1 VLNWSAVRGSNTDFN
16 ANAIGIQGGTGFAGA
31 RGAEVF
37 NHGPIFGISESLDA
51 LQEWVATVRA
61 PIVPDLA
68 NDAAGRTV
76 FDENCASCHGG
87 DKWTKSRTAPLYG
100 TGAATVGGLQAVFAV
115 NPIGARFFDVG
126 GVVPFDR
133 VANGG
138 VVVDGLDV
146 NGPQLLSVTRDGE
159 KLTLLDDVGT
169 FTPPSLDPTVKAGRL
184 EIRGAAAVGAKRT
197 IALQGPGLQST
208 QGFKAFGDKGFNSP
222 SLLGLSMSAPY
233 LHDGSAQTLEEV
245 AAKHRLTKDGD
256 PFEKVLGP
264 VKTGQVLEFIRSID
278 DDTPVSTRPSQTDAF
293 LEAHKE

>member
-1 VLNWSAVRGSNTDFN
+1 L
-16 ANAIGIQGGTGFAGA
+16 
-31 RGAEVF
+31 
-37 NHGPIFGISESLDA
+37 
-51 LQEWVATVRA
+51 
-61 PIVPDLA
+61 
-68 NDAAGRTV
+68 
-76 FDENCASCHGG
+76 C
-87 DKWTKSRTAPLYG
+87 
-100 TGAATVGGLQAVFAV
+100 
-115 NPIGARFFDVG
+115 
-126 GVVPFDR
+126 
-133 VANGG
+133 
-138 VVVDGLDV
+138 
-146 NGPQLLSVTRDGE
+146 
-159 KLTLLDDVGT
+159 TLLDDVGT